1 MSKNRIFFRWRVST
15 VWFVSYIVVSFIAV
29 LFNFFAYIRIDNS
42 VTEQNEYYVREIL
55 EQSRSDVDNLRR
67 LISNVAIEISQKDS
81 IRNLAFTKE
90 GMTGENYINTVNAM
104 RELEVYKKLEN
115 EFDNIYVYFY
125 NSDYCVS
132 LNSAYSSD
140 VYYEANIKPYGLTK
154 AEWLKSMM
162 DNQNGKFA
170 VYSSEGRQKVT
181 YFYSVY
187 GTERFVPYATVAVE
201 TDSNKFLNISRDESY
216 NGNLFIYDNEK
227 ILLARDDEKKETARK
242 IIEENGIKNGVK
254 SVNDNLVMISTDSED
269 NEWKYFYLVDKKM
282 FKKTVNNARLTIV
295 AFNFVGILIMLL
307 VALFLVRFNYNP
319 IKKIIDTVG
328 GANKKNESELQ
339 YIQSKISSV
348 INENLEIRHRVDS
361 IDNDYVR
368 DAVLSRLMSERL
380 SDAEREK
387 MLDTLVNVGVIFP
400 YNNFAV
406 MLFYIDINLDMFFD
420 NSRDAEENYRL
431 ARVAIINIVD
441 EVLADKC
448 KINYCNLNGG
458 LCGVVNLKNGGD
470 INDIIEK
477 IKWIQEFTVKN
488 LNVDFM
494 VGISNLHS
502 EIDELGICLN
512 EAAECVKE
520 RLYHE
525 NSVICYNEL
534 EQRQNTEYCLPGIVE
549 EQLVEL
555 LRSGNSKAAL
565 KILNELFDYKAADRV
580 KSIHALKCI
589 SYNLIIVIN
598 RAFGSSESF
607 DREKVTGIV
616 KMIENLELDCDVDN
630 LYRKFCE
637 IIESASEQNSIEI
650 TKKIDITSERA
661 KNFVDEQYMDIN
673 MSVTAVAQ
681 YVQVSL
687 QYLSTNFKKRYR
699 IGLSEYITLVRI
711 EHAKELLANTNIPI
725 AEVAKKVGY
734 VNPRSFFRSFM
745 RIVGTSPKEYR
756 NMKI

>member
-1 MSKNRIFFRWRVST
+1 MNKNRFFFGGKIST
-15 VWFVSYIVVSFIAV
+15 IWFISYIVVSLTAV

-55 EQSRSDVDNLRR
+55 EKNKSDADNLRK

-81 IRNLAFTKE
+81 IRNLAFSKE
-90 GMTGENYINTVNAM
+90 SVSGENYVNIINAM

-125 NSDYCVS
+125 NIDYCIG
-132 LNSAYSSD
+132 LNAAYGSD

-154 AEWLKSMM
+154 AEWLKSMR
-162 DNQNGKFA
+162 DNQNGKFT
-170 VYSSEGRQKVT
+170 VYSSADEQKAT

-201 TDSNKFLNISRDESY
+201 TDVNKFLNVSGNESY

-227 ILLARDDEKKETARK
+227 VLLSHDDENRQAVQNIIDENDINGKSKFVSGNFVMLTA
-242 IIEENGIKNGVK
+242 
-254 SVNDNLVMISTDSED
+254 DSDD
-269 NEWKYFYLVDKKM
+269 NEWKYLYLVDKKI
-282 FKKTVNNARLTIV
+282 FTRTVNHARMNIV
-295 AFNFVGILIMLL
+295 IFNLIGIAIMLMT
-307 VALFLVRFNYNP
+307 ALFLVRFNYNP
-319 IKKIIDTVG
+319 IKKIINTVG
-328 GANKKNESELQ
+328 GTNRKNESELQ

-348 INENLEIRHRVDS
+348 INENLEICHRVDS
-361 IDNDYVR
+361 LDNDYVR

-380 SDAEREK
+380 SDVEREK

-400 YNNFAV
+400 YNKFVV

-458 LCGVVNLKNGGD
+458 LCGVFNLKNGSSID
-470 INDIIEK
+470 DIIEK
-477 IKWIQEFTVKN
+477 IKWIQQFTLEN

-494 VGISNLHS
+494 VGISNPHF
-502 EIDELGICLN
+502 ETEELGICLN
-512 EAAECVKE
+512 EAMECVKE
-520 RLYHE
+520 RMYHE

-534 EQRQNTEYCLPGIVE
+534 EKRQNTEYCLPGFVE

-565 KILNELFDYKAADRV
+565 KILDGLFDFKAGENA
-580 KSIHALKCI
+580 KSIHALKCMA
-589 SYNLIIVIN
+589 YNLVIVIN
-598 RAFGSSESF
+598 RSFGSGESF
-607 DREKVTGIV
+607 EHEKMTEVV
-616 KMIENLELDCDVDN
+616 KMIENLESDYDVDN
-630 LYRKFCE
+630 LYKKFSD
-637 IIESASEQNSIEI
+637 IIQAAGEQSSMEM
-650 TKKIDITSERA
+650 TKKIDVTLECA
-661 KNFVDEQYMDIN
+661 KKFVDEQYMDIN

-681 YVQVSL
+681 HVKVSM

-711 EHAKELLANTNIPI
+711 EHAKELLNNTNIPI
-725 AEVAKKVGY
+725 ADVSQRVGY

-745 RIVGTSPKEYR
+745 KIVGTSPKEYR

>member
-1 MSKNRIFFRWRVST
+1 MNKNRFFFGGKIST
-15 VWFVSYIVVSFIAV
+15 IWFISYIVVSLTAV

-55 EQSRSDVDNLRR
+55 EKNKSDADNLRK

-81 IRNLAFTKE
+81 IRNLAFSKE
-90 GMTGENYINTVNAM
+90 SVSGENYVNIINAM

-125 NSDYCVS
+125 NIDYCIG
-132 LNSAYSSD
+132 LNAAYGSD

-154 AEWLKSMM
+154 AEWLKSMR
-162 DNQNGKFA
+162 DNQNGKFT
-170 VYSSEGRQKVT
+170 VYSSADEQKAT

-201 TDSNKFLNISRDESY
+201 TDVNKFLNVSGNESY

-227 ILLARDDEKKETARK
+227 ILLSHDDENRQVVQNIIDENDINGKSKFVSGNFVMLTA
-242 IIEENGIKNGVK
+242 
-254 SVNDNLVMISTDSED
+254 DSDD
-269 NEWKYFYLVDKKM
+269 NEWKYLYLVDKKI
-282 FKKTVNNARLTIV
+282 FTRTVNHARMNIV
-295 AFNFVGILIMLL
+295 IFNLIGIAIMLMT
-307 VALFLVRFNYNP
+307 ALFLVRFNYNP
-319 IKKIIDTVG
+319 IKKIINTVG
-328 GANKKNESELQ
+328 GTNRKNESELQ

-361 IDNDYVR
+361 LDNDYVR

-400 YNNFAV
+400 YNKFVV

-420 NSRDAEENYRL
+420 NSRDAEGNYRL

-448 KINYCNLNGG
+448 EINYCNLNGG
-458 LCGVVNLKNGGD
+458 LCGVFNLKNGSSID
-470 INDIIEK
+470 DIIEK
-477 IKWIQEFTVKN
+477 IKWIQQFTLEN

-494 VGISNLHS
+494 VGISNPHF
-502 EIDELGICLN
+502 ETEELGICLN
-512 EAAECVKE
+512 EAMECVKE
-520 RLYHE
+520 RMYHE

-534 EQRQNTEYCLPGIVE
+534 EKRQNTEYCLPGFVE

-565 KILNELFDYKAADRV
+565 KILDGLFDFKAGDNA
-580 KSIHALKCI
+580 KSIHALKCMA
-589 SYNLIIVIN
+589 YNLVIVIN
-598 RAFGSSESF
+598 RSFGSGESF
-607 DREKVTGIV
+607 EHEKMTEVV
-616 KMIENLELDCDVDN
+616 KMIENLEFDYDVDN
-630 LYRKFCE
+630 LYKKFSD
-637 IIESASEQNSIEI
+637 IIQAAGEQSSMEM
-650 TKKIDITSERA
+650 TKKIDVTLECA
-661 KNFVDEQYMDIN
+661 KEFVDEQYMDIN

-681 YVQVSL
+681 HVKVSM

-711 EHAKELLANTNIPI
+711 EHAKELLNNTNIPI
-725 AEVAKKVGY
+725 ADVSQRVGY

-745 RIVGTSPKEYR
+745 KIVGTSPKEYR

>member
-1 MSKNRIFFRWRVST
+1 MNKNRFFFGGKVST
-15 VWFVSYIVVSFIAV
+15 IWFISYIVVSLTAV

-55 EQSRSDVDNLRR
+55 EKNKSDADNLRK

-81 IRNLAFTKE
+81 IRNLAFSKE
-90 GMTGENYINTVNAM
+90 SVSGENYVNIINAM
-104 RELEVYKKLEN
+104 HELEVYKKLEN

-125 NSDYCVS
+125 NIDYCIG
-132 LNSAYSSD
+132 LNAAYGSD

-154 AEWLKSMM
+154 AEWLKSMR
-162 DNQNGKFA
+162 DNQNGKFT
-170 VYSSEGRQKVT
+170 VYSSADVKKAT

-201 TDSNKFLNISRDESY
+201 TDVNKFLNVSGNESY

-227 ILLARDDEKKETARK
+227 ILLSHDDENRQAVQNIIDENDINGKSKFVSGNFVMLTA
-242 IIEENGIKNGVK
+242 
-254 SVNDNLVMISTDSED
+254 DSDD
-269 NEWKYFYLVDKKM
+269 NEWKYLYLVDKKI
-282 FKKTVNNARLTIV
+282 FTRTVNHARMNIV
-295 AFNFVGILIMLL
+295 IFNLIGIAIMLMT
-307 VALFLVRFNYNP
+307 ALFLVRFNYNP
-319 IKKIIDTVG
+319 IKKIINTVG
-328 GANKKNESELQ
+328 GTNRKNESELQ

-361 IDNDYVR
+361 LDNDYVR

-400 YNNFAV
+400 YNKFVV

-458 LCGVVNLKNGGD
+458 LCGVFNLKNGSSID
-470 INDIIEK
+470 DIIEK
-477 IKWIQEFTVKN
+477 IKWIQQFTLEN

-494 VGISNLHS
+494 VGISNPHF
-502 EIDELGICLN
+502 ETEELGICLN
-512 EAAECVKE
+512 EAMECVKE
-520 RLYHE
+520 RMYHE

-534 EQRQNTEYCLPGIVE
+534 EKRQNTEYCLPGFVE

-565 KILNELFDYKAADRV
+565 KILDGLFDFKAGDNA
-580 KSIHALKCI
+580 KSIHALKCMA
-589 SYNLIIVIN
+589 YNLVIVIN
-598 RAFGSSESF
+598 RSFGSGESF
-607 DREKVTGIV
+607 EHEKMTEVV
-616 KMIENLELDCDVDN
+616 KMIENLEFDYDVDN
-630 LYRKFCE
+630 LYKKFSD
-637 IIESASEQNSIEI
+637 IIQTAGEQSSMEM
-650 TKKIDITSERA
+650 TKKIDVTLECA
-661 KNFVDEQYMDIN
+661 KEFVDEQYMDIN

-681 YVQVSL
+681 HVKVSM

-711 EHAKELLANTNIPI
+711 EHAKDLLNNTNIPI
-725 AEVAKKVGY
+725 ADVSQQVGY

-745 RIVGTSPKEYR
+745 KIVGTSPKEYR

>member
-1 MSKNRIFFRWRVST
+1 MGKNRFFFRWRVST
-15 VWFVSYIVVSFIAV
+15 IWFVSYVVVSLIAV
-29 LFNFFAYIRIDNS
+29 LFNFFAYIRIDNG

-55 EQSRSDVDNLRR
+55 EQSRSDIDNLRR

-81 IRNLAFTKE
+81 IRKLAFSKE
-90 GMTGENYINTVNAM
+90 DIRGENYLKVVNAM
-104 RELEVYKKLEN
+104 HELEVYKKLEN

-132 LNSAYSSD
+132 LNSAYDSG

-154 AEWLKSMM
+154 AEWLKSML
-162 DNQNGKFA
+162 DNQNGRFA
-170 VYSSEGRQKVT
+170 VYSYDGGQKVT
-181 YFYSVY
+181 YYYSVY

-216 NGNLFIYDNEK
+216 NGNLFIYDDEK
-227 ILLARDDEKKETARK
+227 ILLAQDDEKKQAAQK
-242 IIEENGIKNGVK
+242 IIDESGIDNGVK
-254 SVNDNLVMISTDSED
+254 ALKDNLVMIGTDSED
-269 NEWKYFYLVDKKM
+269 GEWKYFYLVDEKM
-282 FKKTVNNARLTIV
+282 FKKTVNQARLTIV
-295 AFNFVGILIMLL
+295 VFNLVGILIMLMI
-307 VALFLVRFNYNP
+307 AIFLVRFNYNP
-319 IKKIIDTVG
+319 IKKIIDIVG
-328 GANKKNESELQ
+328 GANRKNESEFQ

-441 EVLADKC
+441 EVLADIC

-458 LCGVVNLKNGGD
+458 LCGVVNLKNGGSIGD
-470 INDIIEK
+470 ITEK

-512 EAAECVKE
+512 EAVECVRE

-534 EQRQNTEYCLPGIVE
+534 EQRQNSEYCLPGIVE

-555 LRSGNSKAAL
+555 LRSGNSKAAI
-565 KILNELFDYKAADRV
+565 KILNEVFDYKA

-598 RAFGSSESF
+598 RAFGSSRSF
-607 DREKVTGIV
+607 GSEKVSELV
-616 KMIENLELDCDVDN
+616 RMIEKLESDSDVDN
-630 LYRKFCE
+630 IYREFCG
-637 IIESASEQNSIEI
+637 IIENASEESSVEI
-650 TKKIDITSERA
+650 TKKMDVTLEHA
-661 KNFVDEQYMDIN
+661 KNYVDEQYMDIN

-681 YVQVSL
+681 YVKVSL

-711 EHAKELLANTNIPI
+711 EHAKELLTNTDIPI
-725 AEVAKKVGY
+725 ADVAKNVGY
-734 VNPRSFFRSFM
+734 INPRSFFRSFM

>member
-1 MSKNRIFFRWRVST
+1 MNKNRFFFGGKIST
-15 VWFVSYIVVSFIAV
+15 IWFISYIVVSLTAV

-55 EQSRSDVDNLRR
+55 EKNKSDADNLRK

-81 IRNLAFTKE
+81 IRNLAFSKE
-90 GMTGENYINTVNAM
+90 SVSGENYVNIINAM
-104 RELEVYKKLEN
+104 HELEVYKKLEN

-125 NSDYCVS
+125 NIDYCIG
-132 LNSAYSSD
+132 LNAAYGSD

-154 AEWLKSMM
+154 AEWLKSMR
-162 DNQNGKFA
+162 DNQNGKFT
-170 VYSSEGRQKVT
+170 VYSSADVKKAT

-201 TDSNKFLNISRDESY
+201 TDVNKFLNVSGNESY

-227 ILLARDDEKKETARK
+227 ILLSHDDENRQAVQNIIDENDINGKSKFVSGNFVMLTA
-242 IIEENGIKNGVK
+242 
-254 SVNDNLVMISTDSED
+254 DSDD
-269 NEWKYFYLVDKKM
+269 NEWKYLYLVDKKI
-282 FKKTVNNARLTIV
+282 FTRTVNHARMNIV
-295 AFNFVGILIMLL
+295 IFNLIGIAIMLMT
-307 VALFLVRFNYNP
+307 ALFLVRFNYNP
-319 IKKIIDTVG
+319 IKKIINTVG
-328 GANKKNESELQ
+328 GTNRKNESELQ

-361 IDNDYVR
+361 LDNDYVR

-400 YNNFAV
+400 YNKFVV

-458 LCGVVNLKNGGD
+458 LCGVFNLKNGSSID
-470 INDIIEK
+470 DIIEK
-477 IKWIQEFTVKN
+477 IRWIQQFTLEN

-494 VGISNLHS
+494 VGISNPHF
-502 EIDELGICLN
+502 ETEELGICLN
-512 EAAECVKE
+512 EAMECVKE
-520 RLYHE
+520 RMYHE

-534 EQRQNTEYCLPGIVE
+534 EKRQNTEYCLPGFVE

-565 KILNELFDYKAADRV
+565 KILDGLFDFKAGDNA
-580 KSIHALKCI
+580 KSIHALKCMA
-589 SYNLIIVIN
+589 YNLVIVIN
-598 RAFGSSESF
+598 RSFGSGESF
-607 DREKVTGIV
+607 EHEKMTEVV
-616 KMIENLELDCDVDN
+616 KMIENLEFDYDVDN
-630 LYRKFCE
+630 LYKKFSD
-637 IIESASEQNSIEI
+637 IIQTAGEQSSMEM
-650 TKKIDITSERA
+650 TKKIDVTLECA
-661 KNFVDEQYMDIN
+661 KEFVDEQYMDIN

-681 YVQVSL
+681 HVKVSM

-711 EHAKELLANTNIPI
+711 EHAKELLNNTNIPI
-725 AEVAKKVGY
+725 ADVSQRVGY

-745 RIVGTSPKEYR
+745 KIVGTSPKEYR

>member
-1 MSKNRIFFRWRVST
+1 MNKNRFFFGGKVST
-15 VWFVSYIVVSFIAV
+15 IWFISYIVVSLTAV

-55 EQSRSDVDNLRR
+55 EKNKSDADNLRK

-81 IRNLAFTKE
+81 IRNLAFSKE
-90 GMTGENYINTVNAM
+90 SVSGENYVNIINAM
-104 RELEVYKKLEN
+104 HELEVYKKLEN

-125 NSDYCVS
+125 NIDYCIG
-132 LNSAYSSD
+132 LNAAYGSD

-154 AEWLKSMM
+154 AEWLKSMR
-162 DNQNGKFA
+162 DNQNGKFT
-170 VYSSEGRQKVT
+170 VYSSADVKKAT

-201 TDSNKFLNISRDESY
+201 TDVNKFLNVSGNESY

-227 ILLARDDEKKETARK
+227 ILLSHDDENRQAVQNIIDENDINGKSKFVSGNFVMLTA
-242 IIEENGIKNGVK
+242 
-254 SVNDNLVMISTDSED
+254 DSDD
-269 NEWKYFYLVDKKM
+269 NEWKYLYLVDKKI
-282 FKKTVNNARLTIV
+282 FTRTVNHARMNIV
-295 AFNFVGILIMLL
+295 IFNLIGIAIMLMT
-307 VALFLVRFNYNP
+307 ALFLVRFNYNP
-319 IKKIIDTVG
+319 IKKIINTVG
-328 GANKKNESELQ
+328 GTNRKNESELQ

-361 IDNDYVR
+361 LDNDYVR

-400 YNNFAV
+400 YNKFVV

-458 LCGVVNLKNGGD
+458 LCGVFNLKNGSSID
-470 INDIIEK
+470 DIIEK
-477 IKWIQEFTVKN
+477 IKWIQQFTLEN

-494 VGISNLHS
+494 VGISNPHF
-502 EIDELGICLN
+502 ETEELGICLN
-512 EAAECVKE
+512 EAMECVKE
-520 RLYHE
+520 RMYHE

-534 EQRQNTEYCLPGIVE
+534 EKRQNTEYCLPGFVE

-565 KILNELFDYKAADRV
+565 KILDGLFDFKAGDNA
-580 KSIHALKCI
+580 KSIHALKCMA
-589 SYNLIIVIN
+589 YNLVIVIN
-598 RAFGSSESF
+598 RSFGSGESF
-607 DREKVTGIV
+607 EHEKMTEVV
-616 KMIENLELDCDVDN
+616 KMIENLEFDYDVDN
-630 LYRKFCE
+630 LYKKFSD
-637 IIESASEQNSIEI
+637 IIQTAGEQSSMEM
-650 TKKIDITSERA
+650 TKKIDVTLECA
-661 KNFVDEQYMDIN
+661 KEFVDEQYMDIN

-681 YVQVSL
+681 HVKVSM

-711 EHAKELLANTNIPI
+711 EHAKELLNNTNIPI
-725 AEVAKKVGY
+725 ADVSQQVGY

-745 RIVGTSPKEYR
+745 KIVGTSPKEYR